1 MYIGV
6 SRERERERERNGG
19 REKWREREMEGE
31 RDGGRDGAVH
41 TVDLLADELV
51 DVNDVLA
58 AVNGRDLALA
68 ALVGSTGDDDLIVL
82 ADRDRAN
89 LFINT
94 IFQLAYTCKDR
105 DKQSSCNSYN
115 NEVEQGRL
123 QNKALSLSPAR

>member
-1 MYIGV
+1 MMATLDGCTPIGTLAPTVSNKDIDEWVSKCIYIRV
-6 SRERERERERNGG
+6 MRER
-19 REKWREREMEGE
+19 E

-94 IFQLAYTCKDR
+94 IFQLAYTC
-105 DKQSSCNSYN
+105 
-115 NEVEQGRL
+115 
-123 QNKALSLSPAR
+123 